1 MCKFLCALIAFL
13 IVLQWKCENLLG
25 EKEPNFTETST
36 PQIFFCAIQKNLC
49 VNTFYRKVIEGEGS
63 VLEQV
68 MKEKT
73 AAKMGFSKKEG
84 GVITLG
90 QENTLWEKYSVLNL
104 HQM

>member
-1 MCKFLCALIAFL
+1 
-13 IVLQWKCENLLG
+13 
-25 EKEPNFTETST
+25 
-36 PQIFFCAIQKNLC
+36 
-49 VNTFYRKVIEGEGS
+49 
-63 VLEQV
+63 

-73 AAKMGFSKKEG
+73 AAKMGLTKKQG